1 MLKHE
6 YSVHT
11 FYLVRIR
18 GMYYHAWFTSLL
30 NIKDKWN
37 TGHIQN
43 LDQFA
48 TSGIKKELSM

>member
-6 YSVHT
+6 YSVRI
-11 FYLVRIR
+11 FYLVRIK
-18 GMYYHAWFTSLL
+18 GMHHHARFTSLL
-30 NIKDKWN
+30 NIKDNWN
-37 TGHIQN
+37 IGHIQN